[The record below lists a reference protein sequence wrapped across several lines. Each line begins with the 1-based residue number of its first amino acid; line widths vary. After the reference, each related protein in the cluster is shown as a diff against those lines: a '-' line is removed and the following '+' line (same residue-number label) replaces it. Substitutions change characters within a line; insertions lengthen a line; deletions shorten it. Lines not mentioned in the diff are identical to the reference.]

1 MTTLSALY
9 RSARAR
15 LTDAGV
21 ESAALDARLLVQ
33 QATGSSLDDIV
44 CRPARPV
51 SAEAQAWLDAALA
64 RRLAGEPVHRILGR
78 REFFG
83 LDLKLSPD
91 TLEPRADTEA
101 LVELALPEAR
111 RIVAAKGACRI
122 LDLGTGTGAIGLAL
136 AHGIPEATVTLTDV
150 SADALATARRNA
162 EALGLAGQVT
172 TLASEWFTKIDG
184 IFDLVVSNPPYIP
197 SADIASL
204 APDVRDFDPLRAL
217 DGGTDG
223 LDAYRAIAAGAGR
236 HLIGGGA
243 VAVEI
248 GAGQADDVVSLF
260 SARDFLHKGTR
271 KDLAGHD
278 RALLFAA
285 R

>member
-9 RSARAR
+9 RAARTH

-44 CRPARPV
+44 CRPTRPV

-83 LDLKLSPD
+83 LELKLSSD

-111 RIVAAKGACRI
+111 RIVAEKGACRI

-136 AHGIPEATVTLTDV
+136 AHGIPQASVTLTDI

-162 EALGLAGQVT
+162 EALGLADRVT
-172 TLASEWFTKIDG
+172 TLASNWFAEIDG
-184 IFDLVVSNPPYIP
+184 RFDLIVSNPPYIS

-236 HLIGGGA
+236 HLTDGGA

-248 GAGQADDVVSLF
+248 GAGQADDAVSLF
-260 SARDFLHKGTR
+260 SARNFLHKGTR